1 MKVHVQRGVASLP
14 ALLLCGLV
22 LVVHQLKLFEHLCD
36 ESDLLI
42 ETLDLYPVFR
52 RLYVLFVLNNLQ
64 VAQLDVLLELVEL
77 VVVLFQ
83 QAQKL
88 PVIVLCEIEILI
100 PLSQRLLQLHEK
112 LREEVSYKLNLGV
125 EVLEVDVVADLHVLE
140 LHLQVLVVFKL
151 LEAIG
156 TLVDG
161 LVAGIA
167 QGRFEEV

>member
-1 MKVHVQRGVASLP
+1 MKR
-14 ALLLCGLV
+14 
-22 LVVHQLKLFEHLCD
+22 
-36 ESDLLI
+36 
-42 ETLDLYPVFR
+42 
-52 RLYVLFVLNNLQ
+52 
-64 VAQLDVLLELVEL
+64 
-77 VVVLFQ
+77 
-83 QAQKL
+83 
-88 PVIVLCEIEILI
+88 
-100 PLSQRLLQLHEK
+100 
-112 LREEVSYKLNLGV
+112 LREEVSYKFNLGV

>member
-1 MKVHVQRGVASLP
+1 MP
-14 ALLLCGLV
+14 
-22 LVVHQLKLFEHLCD
+22 VV
-36 ESDLLI
+36 
-42 ETLDLYPVFR
+42 
-52 RLYVLFVLNNLQ
+52 
-64 VAQLDVLLELVEL
+64 
-77 VVVLFQ
+77 
-83 QAQKL
+83 
-88 PVIVLCEIEILI
+88 VLCEIEILI

-112 LREEVSYKLNLGV
+112 LREEVSYKFNLGV

-156 TLVDG
+156 TLIDG

>member
-1 MKVHVQRGVASLP
+1 M
-14 ALLLCGLV
+14 
-22 LVVHQLKLFEHLCD
+22 
-36 ESDLLI
+36 
-42 ETLDLYPVFR
+42 
-52 RLYVLFVLNNLQ
+52 
-64 VAQLDVLLELVEL
+64 
-77 VVVLFQ
+77 
-83 QAQKL
+83 
-88 PVIVLCEIEILI
+88 
-100 PLSQRLLQLHEK
+100 
-112 LREEVSYKLNLGV
+112 SYKFNLCV

>member
-1 MKVHVQRGVASLP
+1 M
-14 ALLLCGLV
+14 
-22 LVVHQLKLFEHLCD
+22 
-36 ESDLLI
+36 
-42 ETLDLYPVFR
+42 
-52 RLYVLFVLNNLQ
+52 
-64 VAQLDVLLELVEL
+64 
-77 VVVLFQ
+77 
-83 QAQKL
+83 
-88 PVIVLCEIEILI
+88 
-100 PLSQRLLQLHEK
+100 
-112 LREEVSYKLNLGV
+112 SYKFNLGV